1 MTFKELVQQDAKE
14 IFLNFSEFGETHLVD
29 GEEKVIIID
38 TNELVEREKRRDVSM
53 AGVFKKH
60 LLFYIQAEDLGGMP
74 KIGGV
79 MMLDRKSYVVT
90 DAINEDGIYSISLE
104 ASKA

>member
-1 MTFKELVQQDAKE
+1 MTFKELVQQDTKE
-14 IFLNFSEFGETHLVD
+14 IFLNFDEFGEIHLVD
-29 GEEKVIIID
+29 GEEKVLIID
-38 TNELVEREKRRDVSM
+38 TNELVEREKRKDISL

-74 KIGGV
+74 KIGG
-79 MMLDRKSYVVT
+79 MMMFDRKSYVVT

-104 ASKA
+104 ATKA